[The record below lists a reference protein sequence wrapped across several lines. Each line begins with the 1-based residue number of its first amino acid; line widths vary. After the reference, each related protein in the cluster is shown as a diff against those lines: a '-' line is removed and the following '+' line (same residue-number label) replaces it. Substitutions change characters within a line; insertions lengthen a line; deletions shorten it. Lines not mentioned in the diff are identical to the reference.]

1 MLTLRI
7 LTMTDEEKRE
17 MAATDPRARALL
29 ERTEAMTPTE
39 IGRLHGALRSRAAW
53 ITQASRPHWVWRLT
67 RQAASSPR
75 CALPE
80 PS

>member
-17 MAATDPRARALL
+17 MAATEPRSRALL

-39 IGRLHGALRSRAAW
+39 IGRLHGALRSPRGD
-53 ITQASRPHWVWRLT
+53 TLTHPSLQAGSPLSRSV
-67 RQAASSPR
+67 
-75 CALPE
+75 
-80 PS
+80 